1 MAVRVVVLYGG
12 DTAEREVSL
21 RTGRGIMEA
30 LRAKGYDV
38 VGIDFRPTR
47 ECLARLVQLQA
58 DVVYIALHGRYGEDG
73 RLQGFLDLLGVPYVG
88 SGVLAS
94 ALAMDKARTKTLAR
108 QAGIRVAPD
117 RVIRREELDRVT
129 PAALAHELGLPLV
142 IKPNREGSTVGL
154 TVAQREEEIGPGLE
168 QAARYDDTILVETFV
183 PGVEVTVGVLGDEQ
197 PVALPV
203 IEIVP
208 RKNFYYDY
216 ESKYAPGG
224 SEHIIPARIMPEAE
238 RKVREWAVEA
248 YRLLGCQNYARV
260 DFIVP
265 KDGSDPVLLEVNTLP
280 GMTETSLFPDAA
292 RAYGLSYP
300 DMVDRLIQ
308 LALHK
313 PRE

>member
-1 MAVRVVVLYGG
+1 VAVRVVVLYGG

-108 QAGIRVAPD
+108 QTGIRVAPD
-117 RVIRREELDRVT
+117 WVIRREELDRVT

-224 SEHIIPARIMPEAE
+224 SEHIIPARITPEAE

>member
-108 QAGIRVAPD
+108 QTGIRVAPD

-224 SEHIIPARIMPEAE
+224 SEHIIPARITPEAE

>member
-108 QAGIRVAPD
+108 QTGIRVAPD

-154 TVAQREEEIGPGLE
+154 TVAQREEEIGSGLE

-224 SEHIIPARIMPEAE
+224 SEHIIPARITPEAE

>member
-154 TVAQREEEIGPGLE
+154 TVAQREEEIGSGLE

-208 RKNFYYDY
+208 RRNFYYDY

-224 SEHIIPARIMPEAE
+224 SEHIIPARITPEAE

>member
-30 LRAKGYDV
+30 LWAKGYDV

-154 TVAQREEEIGPGLE
+154 TVAQREEEIGSGLE

-224 SEHIIPARIMPEAE
+224 SEHIIPARITPEAE

>member
-1 MAVRVVVLYGG
+1 VAVRVVVLYGG

-108 QAGIRVAPD
+108 QTGIRVAPD

-154 TVAQREEEIGPGLE
+154 TVAQREEEIGSGLE

-224 SEHIIPARIMPEAE
+224 SEHIIPARITPEAE

>member
-154 TVAQREEEIGPGLE
+154 TVAQREEEIGSGLE

-224 SEHIIPARIMPEAE
+224 SEHIIPARITPEAE

>member
-12 DTAEREVSL
+12 DSSEREVSL
-21 RTGRGIMEA
+21 RTGRGIMNA

-38 VGIDFRPTR
+38 IGIDFRPTR
-47 ECLARLVQLQA
+47 ECLAQLVQLQA

-73 RLQGFLDLLGVPYVG
+73 RLQGLLDLLGIPYVG

-94 ALAMDKARTKTLAR
+94 ALAMDKVRSKTLAR

-129 PAALAHELGLPLV
+129 PEELVRELGLPLV

-154 TVAQREEEIGPGLE
+154 TVALREEEVRPGLE
-168 QAARYDDTILVETFV
+168 QAARYDDTILVESFV
-183 PGVEVTVGVLGDEQ
+183 PGVEVTVGVLGDET

-216 ESKYAPGG
+216 ASKYAPGG
-224 SEHIIPARIMPEAE
+224 SEHIIPARIAQEAE
-238 RKVREWAVEA
+238 RKVREWAVAA

-308 LALHK
+308 LALRK
-313 PRE
+313 PQG

>member
-224 SEHIIPARIMPEAE
+224 SEHIIPARITPEAE

>member
-1 MAVRVVVLYGG
+1 VAVRVVVLYGG

-154 TVAQREEEIGPGLE
+154 TVAQREEEIGSGLE

-224 SEHIIPARIMPEAE
+224 SEHIIPARITPEAE

>member
-1 MAVRVVVLYGG
+1 VAVRVVVLYGG

-108 QAGIRVAPD
+108 QTGIRVAPD

-224 SEHIIPARIMPEAE
+224 SEHIIPARITPEAE